1 MGAAAAVLLYAWGT
15 IIANEVKIYSFP
27 CSVKITFS
35 SIKTSSI
42 NIVRGP
48 GAIPGSQ
55 IKKYSFCREVA
66 ERAGWFFPPALH
78 RCCCSEGDWRLGEV
92 AFFSGW
98 WKRGRW
104 TSFPRRR
111 DQEVRAVMD
120 DSRCGRAKY
129 EVGIK
134 MEQRDFLWRLFLW
147 EVTMFSVIITFSVY
161 EISQTWKNTPSQPA
175 HSF

>member
-27 CSVKITFS
+27 CSVKITFG

-66 ERAGWFFPPALH
+66 ERAGWFFPPRSASLLLLGG
-78 RCCCSEGDWRLGEV
+78 RLETWWGCLFFRLVEEGEMNLVPPETWSGSASRDGWQSVWTCQIWSWDKNG
-92 AFFSGW
+92 AAWFSL
-98 WKRGRW
+98 KVV
-104 TSFPRRR
+104 S
-111 DQEVRAVMD
+111 VRSHHVQCHHHIFCVWNQ
-120 DSRCGRAKY
+120 SN
-129 EVGIK
+129 
-134 MEQRDFLWRLFLW
+134 L
-147 EVTMFSVIITFSVY
+147 
-161 EISQTWKNTPSQPA
+161 KNTPSQPA